1 MLESNTMNERLLSV
15 ALKGVLTCAL
25 MVTGWSVS
33 AQQYLHQVVVIN
45 EGWSNW
51 QTGEV
56 LEPAILGVYDPN
68 LQIYT
73 SVDTIED
80 AGFVSDALIHGSD
93 LYVAA
98 DGQVLRYDL
107 DSFELLVAA
116 EVIGVRQLAWLDG
129 NLYVTRGEVDENGM
143 NLPLDSYLL
152 WLDPETL
159 EQEGELVASSAG
171 PQYAT
176 EGIEVMNGRIYI
188 AVNNAFD
195 YMNEVGLIGMYDPV
209 SDEYEEWDLGEEGKN
224 PIHLFVDGGQLY
236 TVNNRDYASTSLSVI
251 SPMTSEVSTYAVAET
266 NAGCLAAV
274 LSEGSIRYQ
283 VAGEGQVRSAQV
295 DDLAM
300 SSAWLNEVPDYY
312 GMAVNPVSGN
322 LYASVTDYSTFGLIE
337 IRDANG
343 ALVSQFDCGV
353 SPGVICMDVRSLVS
367 ACGPNLASKPCQG
380 ELLFDLLGRQLNGLN
395 QGWKFEVDELGN
407 KRIRMHN

>member
-1 MLESNTMNERLLSV
+1 MNERLLSV

-195 YMNEVGLIGMYDPV
+195 YMNEVGLMGMYDPV
-209 SDEYEEWDLGEEGKN
+209 TDEYEEWDLGEEGKN
-224 PIHLFVDGGQLY
+224 PIHLFVDGGQVY
-236 TVNNRDYASTSLSVI
+236 TVNNRDYASTSLSVV

-274 LSEGSIRYQ
+274 LSEGAIRYQ

-295 DDLAM
+295 NDLAV

-312 GMAVNPVSGN
+312 GMAVDPVSGN
-322 LYASVTDYSTFGLIE
+322 LYASVTDYSTFGFIE

-343 ALVSQFDCGV
+343 APVSQFDCGV
-353 SPGVICMDVRSLVS
+353 SPGVIRMDVRSLVS
-367 ACGPNLASKPCQG
+367 AGGPNLALKPSQG
-380 ELLFDLLGRQLNGLN
+380 EFLFDLLGRQVNGIN
-395 QGWKFEVDELGN
+395 QEWQFEVDELGN
-407 KRIRMHN
+407 KRIRVRN